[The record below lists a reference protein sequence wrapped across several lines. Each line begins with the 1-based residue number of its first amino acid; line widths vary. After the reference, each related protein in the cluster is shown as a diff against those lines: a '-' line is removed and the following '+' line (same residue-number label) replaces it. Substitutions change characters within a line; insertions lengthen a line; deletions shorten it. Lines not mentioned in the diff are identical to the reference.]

1 MFGLPDTYRVN
12 VDVTLKDF
20 IPKALKGRNDKKNVA
35 TCHEY
40 LIIYGKLKGK
50 ICMSLTAVINEL
62 LLKIK
67 EEKLIPLKDWG
78 INCF

>member
-12 VDVTLKDF
+12 VDVALKDF

-40 LIIYGKLKGK
+40 LIIYGKLNFETN
-50 ICMSLTAVINEL
+50 MLPLT
-62 LLKIK
+62 
-67 EEKLIPLKDWG
+67 EEQRAKFDKVDENGNKYQLRDLRK
-78 INCF
+78 

>member
-1 MFGLPDTYRVN
+1 
-12 VDVTLKDF
+12 
-20 IPKALKGRNDKKNVA
+20 
-35 TCHEY
+35 
-40 LIIYGKLKGK
+40 
-50 ICMSLTAVINEL
+50 MSLTAVINEL